1 MAVEVSSVASRDR
14 RRSLKALLQLPLF
27 PRTSGHAHNA
37 ISAVGALG
45 PRVSLP
51 EDVLR
56 EVVEDMSPADMLNLS
71 LTSSHV
77 RALLI
82 PELYRTMQLRSSRAC
97 ASGLRML
104 AKRPALC
111 AHVTKL
117 AVRPNYYLAW
127 PTPDTPLNE
136 SWVAEMIRAIAPRL
150 TRLRIF
156 DWDGLEMPRDEL
168 WLTLRKSCPELK
180 ELYSNVGY
188 EPLDPESELFKFSDL
203 ASFSLS
209 VRHGLRDLSPLP
221 FPPPEPLPPQ
231 LWTMLLT
238 RCAPLTSLTLTSF
251 SASARLFDLSPLP
264 PARFPL
270 LTALTLGTFG
280 YSPHFALDILPAAPF
295 RAFLAAHPALA
306 YLRVGWNFKRWMS
319 PEDVPSIAPD
329 ADADADTLLPSTEDD
344 EYAPAAKLTAFSG
357 IIQQLTSPASGT
369 PLTLTSLTA
378 LTTLDLM
385 HEPLY
390 APRFALLLP
399 LLRALPLL
407 RSLEIWVHVAGGG
420 VGVGAG
426 AGAGAVG
433 VGDNARGRNANARF
447 FGEMCGAAP
456 GLEDLHFMCTTA
468 FGKKP
473 LTDLARALRLLPRLR
488 AFALTKGHRYV
499 DESMRASA
507 LRVWR
512 ALAVPVSPASH
523 SHASS
528 EPATD
533 PDLELEEPRA
543 PLTQV
548 SIRWARAACRN
559 HLKQE
564 GTYERVVVRAVPS
577 AAGFTS
583 PTALA
588 TAPSSASALVDTSLS
603 RDRKKNGGKGA
614 AWRRGV
620 SNTEKGRGRESAG
633 GENKNTQEWKRDARD
648 RDRVEVEAWER
659 GLRAVGGA
667 FDRQYRFAMP
677 E

>member
-27 PRTSGHAHNA
+27 PRTSGLAHNA
-37 ISAVGALG
+37 ISAVGAPG

-104 AKRPALC
+104 AKRPNLC

-168 WLTLRKSCPELK
+168 WLSLRKSCPELK

-221 FPPPEPLPPQ
+221 FPTPEPLPPQ

-238 RCAPLTSLTLTSF
+238 RCATLTELTLTSF

-264 PARFPL
+264 FARFPL
-270 LTALTLGTFG
+270 LTSLTLGTFG
-280 YSPHFALDILPAAPF
+280 CSHQFDLDILPAAPF
-295 RAFLAAHPALA
+295 RAFLAAHADLT

-319 PEDVPSIAPD
+319 PDDVPSIAPD
-329 ADADADTLLPSTEDD
+329 ADADTLPPSTEDD
-344 EYAPAAKLTAFSG
+344 DASPAAKLAAFSG
-357 IIQQLTSPASGT
+357 IIQQLTSPPGSPSPSGT
-369 PLTLTSLTA
+369 PLTA

-390 APRFALLLP
+390 AVRFALLP
-399 LLRALPLL
+399 PVLRALPLL
-407 RSLEIWVHVAGGG
+407 RSLEIWVHG
-420 VGVGAG
+420 
-426 AGAGAVG
+426 
-433 VGDNARGRNANARF
+433 GDNASGRNARF
-447 FGEMCGAAP
+447 FGDMCAAAP

-512 ALAVPVSPASH
+512 ALALPVSS
-523 SHASS
+523 
-528 EPATD
+528 ATD
-533 PDLELEEPRA
+533 PELELELEEPRA

-564 GTYERVVVRAVPS
+564 GTYERVVVRAVPPS
-577 AAGFTS
+577 QPGSSGSGFTS
-583 PTALA
+583 TTTPT
-588 TAPSSASALVDTSLS
+588 TAPSSGDDTSLS
-603 RDRKKNGGKGA
+603 RDRTKGGKGTV
-614 AWRRGV
+614 WRRGV
-620 SNTEKGRGRESAG
+620 HISNAEKGRGRESAG
-633 GENKNTQEWKRDARD
+633 GEKKNTQERKRDARD
-648 RDRVEVEAWER
+648 RDRDRVVVEAWER

>member
-14 RRSLKALLQLPLF
+14 RRSLKALIQLPLF
-27 PRTSGHAHNA
+27 PRTSGHTHNP
-37 ISAVGALG
+37 ISAVGAPG

-188 EPLDPESELFKFSDL
+188 EPLNPESELFKFSDL

-221 FPPPEPLPPQ
+221 FPTPEPLPPQ

-238 RCAPLTSLTLTSF
+238 RCTTLTELTLTSF

-264 PARFPL
+264 SARFPL
-270 LTALTLGTFG
+270 LTSLTLGTFG
-280 YSPHFALDILPAAPF
+280 YSHQFDLDILPAAPF
-295 RAFLAAHPALA
+295 RVFLAAHPALG
-306 YLRVGWNFKRWMS
+306 YLRLGWNFKRWMS
-319 PEDVPSIAPD
+319 PDDVPRIAPD
-329 ADADADTLLPSTEDD
+329 ADADTLPPSTEDD
-344 EYAPAAKLTAFSG
+344 PAPASKLAAFSG
-357 IIQQLTSPASGT
+357 IIQQLTSPPST
-369 PLTLTSLTA
+369 LTA

-390 APRFALLLP
+390 TFRFALLP
-399 LLRALPLL
+399 PVLRALPLL
-407 RSLEIWVHVAGGG
+407 RSLEIWVHVAGG
-420 VGVGAG
+420 AG
-426 AGAGAVG
+426 AGAGVNAVNEG
-433 VGDNARGRNANARF
+433 GDNASGRNARF
-447 FGEMCGAAP
+447 FKDMCAAAP

-512 ALAVPVSPASH
+512 ALALPAS
-523 SHASS
+523 
-528 EPATD
+528 
-533 PDLELEEPRA
+533 PDVGLEEPRA

-564 GTYERVVVRAVPS
+564 GTYERVVVRVVPPSQYQSQSAPS
-577 AAGFTS
+577 ASGFTS
-583 PTALA
+583 TTTPT
-588 TAPSSASALVDTSLS
+588 TAPSSVDDASAR
-603 RDRKKNGGKGA
+603 RDRTKGGKGA
-614 AWRRGV
+614 GWRRGV
-620 SNTEKGRGRESAG
+620 HVSNAEKRRERESAG
-633 GENKNTQEWKRDARD
+633 GEKKNTQERKRDARD
-648 RDRVEVEAWER
+648 SDRDRVVVEAWER

>member
-168 WLTLRKSCPELK
+168 WFTLRKSCPELK

-295 RAFLAAHPALA
+295 RAFLAAHPDLG

-329 ADADADTLLPSTEDD
+329 APGIED
-344 EYAPAAKLTAFSG
+344 EYAPAAKLAAFSG
-357 IIQQLTSPASGT
+357 IIQQLTSPLGT
-369 PLTLTSLTA
+369 PLTA

-390 APRFALLLP
+390 APRFALLP
-399 LLRALPLL
+399 PVLRALPLL

-420 VGVGAG
+420 

-433 VGDNARGRNANARF
+433 VGDDAGSGRNANARF

-512 ALAVPVSPASH
+512 ALAFPVSPASH
-523 SHASS
+523 PRASS

-533 PDLELEEPRA
+533 PDVELEEPRA

-577 AAGFTS
+577 SAAGFTS

-588 TAPSSASALVDTSLS
+588 TAPSSVDDTSS
-603 RDRKKNGGKGA
+603 RRDRNRNGGKGA

-620 SNTEKGRGRESAG
+620 SNTEKRRGRESAG
-633 GENKNTQEWKRDARD
+633 GENKNTQEKKRDARD